1 VQSVNQQSMRIGKT
15 AAAVAGGNSLNTVAL
30 LEQLLIQSIR
40 LRDLYMNA
48 RWQVADGQFGEIRR
62 MLHDHK
68 KEQISLI
75 GLLVDRI
82 LNLGGAARVFAS
94 DFLQSTQFCRAI
106 RGPRALNQL
115 LLDLLEA
122 HEAVLSAAHPH
133 ESYDD
138 LHRVRDFAV
147 GQVVLTN
154 EQQWEIINGKVRT
167 AGPQQRLLETETSR
181 LYECE

>member
-1 VQSVNQQSMRIGKT
+1 MRIEKAT
-15 AAAVAGGNSLNTVAL
+15 AATAGGNSFNTISV
-30 LEQLLIQSIR
+30 LEQLLRQSIR
-40 LRDLYMNA
+40 LRDLHVNA
-48 RWQVADGQFGEIRR
+48 RWQILGSQFTEIRK
-62 MLHDHK
+62 MLNDHH
-68 KEQISLI
+68 KEQLGLI
-75 GLLVDRI
+75 DLLVDRI
-82 LNLGGAARVFAS
+82 RILGGTARVFAS
-94 DFLQSTQFCRAI
+94 DFLQRTQFCRVI

-167 AGPQQRLLETETSR
+167 AGPQQRLLETDTSR
-181 LYECE
+181 LYESE